1 MLRLILCALWLVP
14 LSGQAAEWPA
24 YKGDLD
30 EFDNIQ
36 RLPAGEGPARLV
48 LGDNDGRIHVYE
60 EREER
65 DQTYTEVWVSD
76 YLEGAVAGVFVLDI
90 NDDPLDEI
98 VAYTDHGRVYYFDAQ
113 DYALVWSN
121 SPNEY
126 ARITSLTI
134 GDIDDDPQPELVF
147 CADGRLIVYDGRD
160 QYEQWRSDQ
169 TDLTAHQILIGDVD
183 GDDED
188 EIVLNDGYVF
198 DARFFDLEWQSP
210 EPFGERM
217 GLIDLDEDQ
226 IPEVV
231 GESQGR
237 YLRIFDID
245 LRRAKS
251 LGR

>member
-1 MLRLILCALWLVP
+1 MLRLILCAFWLVP
-14 LSGQAAEWPA
+14 LSSQAAEWPA
-24 YKGDLD
+24 SSADLD

-36 RLPAGEGPARLV
+36 HLPAGEGPARLV
-48 LGDNDGRIHVYE
+48 LGDFAGRIHIYE
-60 EREER
+60 ER
-65 DQTYTEVWVSD
+65 DHTYTEVWESE

-90 NDDPLDEI
+90 DDDQLDEI
-98 VAYTDHGRVYYFDAQ
+98 VAYTDLGRVYYFDSEN
-113 DYALVWSN
+113 YALLWSN
-121 SPNEY
+121 SPNDY

-160 QYEQWRSDQ
+160 QYEQWRSVQ
-169 TDLTAHQILIGDVD
+169 TDLTARQILIGDVD

-198 DARFFDLEWQSP
+198 GARLFDLEWKSP

-217 GLIDLDEDQ
+217 GLLDLDADL
-226 IPEVV
+226 IPEVI
-231 GESQGR
+231 GEFQGR

-245 LRRAKS
+245 LRREKS
-251 LGR
+251 LSR

>member
-1 MLRLILCALWLVP
+1 MLRFILCALWLVP
-14 LSGQAAEWPA
+14 PVSSTGQAAEWPA
-24 YKGDLD
+24 YSGDLD

-36 RLPAGEGPARLV
+36 HLPAGEGPARFV
-48 LGDNDGRIHVYE
+48 LGDNNGRLHVYE
-60 EREER
+60 ERDR
-65 DQTYTEVWVSD
+65 TYTGVWDSD

-90 NDDPLDEI
+90 NDDQLDEI
-98 VAYTDHGRVYYFDAQ
+98 VAYTDHGRVYYFDSQ
-113 DYALVWSN
+113 DYTLLWSN

-169 TDLTAHQILIGDVD
+169 TGLTAHQILIGDVD

-217 GLIDLDEDQ
+217 GLLDLDEDL
-226 IPEVV
+226 IPEVI
-231 GESQGR
+231 GEFQGR

-245 LRRAKS
+245 LRREKS
-251 LGR
+251 LSR